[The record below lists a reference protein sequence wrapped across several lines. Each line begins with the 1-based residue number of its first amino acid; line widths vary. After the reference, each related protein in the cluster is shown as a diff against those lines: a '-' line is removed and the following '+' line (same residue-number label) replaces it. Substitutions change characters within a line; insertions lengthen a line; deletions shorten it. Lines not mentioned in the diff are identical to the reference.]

1 MKEGVRNMKRKS
13 WINFA
18 RYSSPPIGKGKII
31 ECKLDNEEGEL
42 LIDMT
47 LDGVQFVGKIY
58 DVAKILAKQ
67 EEE

>member
-1 MKEGVRNMKRKS
+1 MDRKN

-18 RYSSPPIGKGKII
+18 KYSSPPIGKGRII
-31 ECKLDNEEGEL
+31 ECKLDEDAGEL

>member
-1 MKEGVRNMKRKS
+1 MKQKS

-18 RYSSPPIGKGKII
+18 RYSSPPIGKGRII
-31 ECKLDNEEGEL
+31 KCKLDEEAGEL

-47 LDGVQFVGKIY
+47 LDGVQFVGKLY
-58 DVAKILAKQ
+58 DIDMILAKQ

>member
-1 MKEGVRNMKRKS
+1 MDRKN

-18 RYSSPPIGKGKII
+18 KYSSPPIGKGRII
-31 ECKLDNEEGEL
+31 ECKLDEDAGEL

-47 LDGVQFVGKIY
+47 LDGVQFAGKIY